1 MLRKVERF
9 CGAVDTIAGILL
21 ALVMLLIVAST
32 AGRYLFSWPIPDS
45 FDLSRLMV
53 GACVMWGLASIGY
66 RGGHIAV
73 DLVHEMAGMTGK
85 RFIDLFAW
93 FGLLVFTIAMT
104 WMMFYRVTSA
114 YASNES
120 TFDLRMPVWPFFLLI
135 WVGCAASAI
144 TVTFSIF
151 RRRSD
156 DQEEQAEGYGI

>member
-73 DLVHEMAGMTGK
+73 DLVHEMAGKTGK

>member
-9 CGAVDTIAGILL
+9 CSAVDTIAGILL

-73 DLVHEMAGMTGK
+73 DLVHEMVGKTGK
-85 RFIDLFAW
+85 RFIDLAAW
-93 FGLLVFTIAMT
+93 IGLLGFTVTMT

-135 WVGCAASAI
+135 WLGCAASAI
-144 TVTFSIF
+144 TVAVSIF
-151 RRRSD
+151 RRRSED
-156 DQEEQAEGYGI
+156 DEVQGEGYGL